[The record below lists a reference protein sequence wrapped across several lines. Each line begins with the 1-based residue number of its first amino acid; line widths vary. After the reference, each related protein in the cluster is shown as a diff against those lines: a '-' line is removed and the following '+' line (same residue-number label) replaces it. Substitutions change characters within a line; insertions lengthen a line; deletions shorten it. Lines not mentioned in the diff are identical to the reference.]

1 MARSKD
7 LPIVTTAPPRTALR
21 PDGDRVTASAE
32 GYTLVLCSAP
42 TCDTAVEG
50 PDRVA
55 AAMSDCVRSSRH
67 GVLVVSGCT
76 LGPVACRLRPPG
88 PLVLVQPCDVHRRP
102 TGPVIRVG
110 PLRTGA
116 DLDTVRNWIQA
127 GRLDPALLPSHLI
140 TVHRTTCVAMT
151 N

>member
-7 LPIVTTAPPRTALR
+7 LPIVTTAPPRPARR
-21 PDGDRVTASAE
+21 PDGERVTAGAE

-42 TCDTAVEG
+42 ACDTAVEG
-50 PDRVA
+50 PDRTT
-55 AAMSDCVRSSRH
+55 AAMSDCVRSSQH

-76 LGPVACRLRPPG
+76 LGSVACRLRPSG

-102 TGPVIRVG
+102 TGPAIRVG
-110 PLRTGA
+110 PLRTDD
-116 DLDTVRNWIQA
+116 DLVTVQNWIQA
-127 GRLDPALLPSHLI
+127 GRLDPALLPAHLI
-140 TVHRTTCVAMT
+140 TVHRTTCAATT